1 MSRPSKSGGI
11 VVDLLIAV
19 AISLVVNFSY
29 LLVLVVEKS
38 DDRRPPFSREQ
49 EADRESVR
57 VEGDVWVSP
66 DGHGYLLYDAPKS
79 LSDDDSVRTGLEE
92 AAPVREQRLHSLVIR
107 RVSCGCSRATG
118 WWPTRSNRGAR
129 AGIRCWGWCWNAT
142 VSRSITGCCST
153 ARRRGRSLR
162 CSSSIFS
169 WLAFLLL
176 SLLRLGDGKRPVPGV
191 SETRPALHGARR
203 GALLHRARGAVA
215 DA

>member
-92 AAPVREQRLHSLVIR
+92 AAPVRDSVYIHCNSARFLRLQSGDRLVADALESRRPGGHPVLGLVLERNGEPFDYGLLLDRPQEGTIFALQLFYFFLA
-107 RVSCGCSRATG
+107 RVSAAVAAAPRRREASRA
-118 WWPTRSNRGAR
+118 
-129 AGIRCWGWCWNAT
+129 
-142 VSRSITGCCST
+142 
-153 ARRRGRSLR
+153 
-162 CSSSIFS
+162 
-169 WLAFLLL
+169 
-176 SLLRLGDGKRPVPGV
+176 GV